1 MKIIFA
7 SVLILLAPLT
17 SKAQA
22 ALVLGE
28 IDMGILASYHL
39 IITDP
44 ENFVLGEEYELGG
57 YLHDLDNGGILAI
70 TTSYIRNGAFGSNNF
85 LPQNNY
91 QIGKFSTAKM
101 RFGKLWELNAIDV
114 FASVG
119 FGWMAGADY
128 GDREGF
134 IDLLFIDPGN
144 PIGTFTIPLGV
155 DLQWYGFD
163 GSINSVGIKYQIN
176 GWNNYLGI
184 GASYLL

>member
-70 TTSYIRNGAFGSNNF
+70 TTSYIRNGAFGSNSF

-101 RFGKLWELNAIDV
+101 RFGKLWELNAIDI

-144 PIGTFTIPLGV
+144 PVGTFTIPLGL

>member
-85 LPQNNY
+85 LPQNN
-91 QIGKFSTAKM
+91 
-101 RFGKLWELNAIDV
+101 
-114 FASVG
+114 
-119 FGWMAGADY
+119 
-128 GDREGF
+128 
-134 IDLLFIDPGN
+134 
-144 PIGTFTIPLGV
+144 
-155 DLQWYGFD
+155 
-163 GSINSVGIKYQIN
+163 
-176 GWNNYLGI
+176 
-184 GASYLL
+184 